1 MNQNLPFMIA
11 FISIAALFANV
22 LAIQYTYALS
32 VTDYCSSSHENT
44 ASLGGET
51 GMQGNYT
58 TPSNFGMQGNY
69 TTPSN
74 FGMQGNYTTPS
85 NESVNV
91 NIMAIASGSTLVN
104 ITLTDDESS
113 CTILA
118 TLPPQ

>member
-1 MNQNLPFMIA
+1 MIA

-32 VTDYCSSSHENT
+32 VTDCCSSSHENT

-74 FGMQGNYTTPS
+74 FGM
-85 NESVNV
+85 NV